1 MAKEINFSPNEI
13 IVSKTDLSG
22 RITYANRLFM
32 RVCNYP
38 ESELLGK
45 PHRIIRHPD
54 MPRGVFYGMW
64 KTLKS
69 HEEFFGFVK
78 NSTYDG
84 NYYWV
89 FANVTPDFHNQ
100 KPVGYY
106 SVRRVAPKGA
116 LTDIIDIYEKMR
128 EIERKC
134 DKASAPETSWEWMVN
149 YCAEQTSTNYDEF
162 ILNHYQQYR

>member
-1 MAKEINFSPNEI
+1 MTKEITFSPREI

-22 RITYANRLFM
+22 KITYANRVFM

-38 ESELLGK
+38 ESALLGE
-45 PHRIIRHPD
+45 PHRVIRHPD

-64 KTLKS
+64 KTLKAQ
-69 HEEFFGFVK
+69 EEFFGFVK

-89 FANVTPDFHNQ
+89 FANVTPDYEGQ

-106 SVRRVAPKGA
+106 SVRRVAPKEA
-116 LTDIIDIYEKMR
+116 LSDVNALYQKMR
-128 EIERKC
+128 EIEKKC
-134 DKASAPETSWEWMVN
+134 DKASAPETSWAWLLD
-149 YCAEQTSTNYDEF
+149 YCEQNKHVSYEALV
-162 ILNHYQQYR
+162 LNHHQQYR

>member
-1 MAKEINFSPNEI
+1 MTKEIHFSPDEI
-13 IVSKTDLSG
+13 IVSKTDLNG

-38 ESELLGK
+38 ESALLGE
-45 PHRIIRHPD
+45 PHRIIRHQD

-69 HEEFFGFVK
+69 KEEFFGFVK

-89 FANVTPDFHNQ
+89 FANVTPDFENQ
-100 KPVGYY
+100 RPVGYY
-106 SVRRVAPKGA
+106 SVRRVAPKEA
-116 LTDIIDIYEKMR
+116 LIDIVDIYKKML
-128 EIERKC
+128 EIELASDR
-134 DKASAPETSWEWMVN
+134 ASAPEKSWQWMVD
-149 YCAEQTSTNYDEF
+149 YCAQKAGTSYDEF
-162 ILNHYQQYR
+162 ILKHYQQYR